1 MAATAF
7 AQIVNYQDHNA
18 EGSEE
23 PADPGFRNCTVDSFT
38 FTWHDNAETVAP
50 RFTAWI
56 EGPLSIALRHWSE
69 FIS

>member
-1 MAATAF
+1 MQKDLKSLPTR
-7 AQIVNYQDHNA
+7 V
-18 EGSEE
+18 
-23 PADPGFRNCTVDSFT
+23 FRNCTVDSFT